1 MHGIKCGHP
10 HHAAAAAAA
19 AAGGIANKTVFHT
32 CMETGC
38 WGHSSG
44 VMRVIIVAGVGCGLL
59 PACCPAGCWFPSAAR
74 FLLLLLWLLL
84 WLIMLHREKE
94 QFDVTGIM

>member
-44 VMRVIIVAGVGCGLL
+44 VMRLSTCVVAER
-59 PACCPAGCWFPSAAR
+59 S
-74 FLLLLLWLLL
+74 LLLLLLLL
-84 WLIMLHREKE
+84 LLLVLLACLPAFAGCFWLGVLPVVIC
-94 QFDVTGIM
+94 FCDCC